1 MTNERDTILDLYE
14 FLLKEH
20 EDRIKTEKDMILVEV
35 GFMGGLAHKIPIN
48 LFGILLPDIMNI
60 RNERFG
66 VKKNERT
73 V

>member
-1 MTNERDTILDLYE
+1 MTTERDDILDTYE

-20 EDRIKTEKDMILVEV
+20 KDIIKTHEDMILIEV
-35 GFMGGLAHKIPIN
+35 GFMGGLSYKVPIN
-48 LFGILLPDIMNI
+48 MFGIVLEDIMNV
-60 RNERFG
+60 RRERFG